1 MSHLAVNH
9 LHNCLCI
16 LFVVLFRFA
25 LFAIVITVHQELL
38 LRPIVLS
45 PVVAH
50 IVVIIISL
58 LLHLCTII
66 LWVLL
71 LGLFGDW
78 TRIGLGIVRESR
90 IETHPFIVIAHHS
103 KWGWWASMPVI
114 VSGLRYKHGCAG
126 RFLRQSLTLM
136 RLVLIILVSSHLNVL
151 ILTLF
156 KSLPI
161 HINLRTLAFLGYML
175 RWLSL
180 ARGILVAG
188 IAAL

>member
-25 LFAIVITVHQELL
+25 LFTIVITVHQELL

-58 LLHLCTII
+58 LLHLCSII

-71 LGLFGDW
+71 LSLFGHR

-103 KWGWWASMPVI
+103 KLDWWANMPVI
-114 VSGLRYKHGCAG
+114 VAGLRYKDGCAG
-126 RFLRQSLTLM
+126 RLLRQSLTHM
-136 RLVLIILVSSHLNVL
+136 RLFLIILVSSHLNVL
-151 ILTLF
+151 IFTLF
-156 KSLPI
+156 DSLPI
-161 HINLRTLAFLGYML
+161 HINLRTLAFLCDM
-175 RWLSL
+175 
-180 ARGILVAG
+180 
-188 IAAL
+188 